1 MLHSSVQNRI
11 LTQSEMGTGTKFYCT
26 CCLDEFEEH
35 ELDPETGWCWKCSDL
50 LNKGEINKMKEEKNE

>member
-1 MLHSSVQNRI
+1 
-11 LTQSEMGTGTKFYCT
+11 MGTGTKFYCT